1 MLNLSGPL
9 ADGRLIKKVSFGKTD
24 SIELMDKGAALKWL
38 SEHMDLAT
46 ERQKAEIELI
56 KAKIRSGTDGDKEKM
71 QQEQDNIS
79 GILEQIRP
87 IGEGE
92 VCE

>member
-1 MLNLSGPL
+1 
-9 ADGRLIKKVSFGKTD
+9 
-24 SIELMDKGAALKWL
+24 MDKGAALKWL

>member
-1 MLNLSGPL
+1 
-9 ADGRLIKKVSFGKTD
+9 
-24 SIELMDKGAALKWL
+24 
-38 SEHMDLAT
+38 MDLAT